1 MPVLCYSRLMSNISA
16 TEFMESF
23 SGGQEYAPAPE
34 PKADPRGEP
43 VEQWDGKKFVTRLS
57 KTGQEVSA

>member
-1 MPVLCYSRLMSNISA
+1 MSNISA

-34 PKADPRGEP
+34 AKADPRGEP
-43 VEQWDGKKFVTRLS
+43 VEQWDGKKFVTRWS
-57 KTGQEVSA
+57 RTGQEVK

>member
-1 MPVLCYSRLMSNISA
+1 MSNHISA

-34 PKADPRGEP
+34 AKADPRGEP
-43 VEQWDGKKFVTRLS
+43 VEQWDGKKFITRWS